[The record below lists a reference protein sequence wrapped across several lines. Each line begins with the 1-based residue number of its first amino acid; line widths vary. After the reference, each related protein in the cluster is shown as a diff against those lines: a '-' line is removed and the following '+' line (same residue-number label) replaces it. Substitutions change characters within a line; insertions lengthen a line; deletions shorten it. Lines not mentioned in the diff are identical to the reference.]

1 MSDKYL
7 SLLLLNKLS
16 EENKV
21 SRTQLEARKEAGT
34 FNPHATDERPQ
45 LVQKNNFHVKN
56 FILWKKITV
65 SSCKQTG
72 I

>member
-45 LVQKNNFHVKN
+45 LVQKNIIFMSKIS
-56 FILWKKITV
+56 FYEKK
-65 SSCKQTG
+65 
-72 I
+72 